1 MLGNYLRCGSLGLWM
16 CATALAISQPAA
28 ADDASEIR
36 ARLTQW
42 TEDFNAGHKDAACD
56 LFSKELIS
64 DFRGQGE
71 ADYSTRCA
79 LIAKAIDDPAR
90 KFQYQ
95 LHIKEIIIGY
105 EFAVVRLD
113 WTLEVS
119 PPGQK
124 EVETGMD
131 IFRKENDGAWRII
144 RYMAYV
150 APRSSTP

>member
-1 MLGNYLRCGSLGLWM
+1 MLGNYLRCGGVGL
-16 CATALAISQPAA
+16 CTLAVVLAMPPPAA
-28 ADDASEIR
+28 ADDAAEIR

-42 TEDFNAGHKDAACD
+42 TKDFNAGHKDAACD

-71 ADYSTRCA
+71 ANYSTRCA
-79 LIAKAIDDPAR
+79 LIVKAIDDPAR
-90 KFQYQ
+90 KFKYQ
-95 LHIKEIIIGY
+95 LHIKEIMTSAKL
-105 EFAVVRLD
+105 AVVRLD

-131 IFRKENDGAWRII
+131 IFQKENDGVWRII
-144 RYMAYV
+144 RYIAYE
-150 APRSSTP
+150 APR